1 MSKRRTNLP
10 DLSDNFKSTPLYE
23 NGRLIGE
30 KVMPLR
36 RSISEP
42 NHHYAGP
49 DVKVDIKIEQI
60 EEENVCRELLPN
72 VHVKSEPL
80 N

>member
-1 MSKRRTNLP
+1 
-10 DLSDNFKSTPLYE
+10 
-23 NGRLIGE
+23 
-30 KVMPLR
+30 MPLR

-80 N
+80 NWPMILFIGPKRYNAWKRPKKNTVVFRQFKQ